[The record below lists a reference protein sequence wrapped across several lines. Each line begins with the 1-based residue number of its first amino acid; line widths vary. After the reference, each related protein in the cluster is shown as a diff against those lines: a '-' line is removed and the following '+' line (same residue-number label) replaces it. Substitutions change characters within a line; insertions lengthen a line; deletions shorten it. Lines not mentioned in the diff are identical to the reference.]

1 MVLLWVESTF
11 APQDR
16 VGQLTMRNL
25 DIADTRGKL
34 ATYARVGLLVPG
46 TGGVPRLDLPDPA
59 G

>member
-1 MVLLWVESTF
+1 MEEVESTF

-25 DIADTRGKL
+25 DIAETRGKI
-34 ATYARVGLLVPG
+34 ATYTGVGLLAQG
-46 TGGVPRLDLPDPA
+46 NSDVPRLDLPDPA